1 MDDLAKLRK
10 KITNAF
16 KLSGFLIRS
25 ENSVFLAEQLA
36 PFDDNEREK
45 WLTII
50 TENLQSQRLKSTHV
64 ERAALEKAINEI
76 NRVGLD
82 EGESVFSVIDAF
94 SVPRYVYNKQ
104 NKKFELETEP
114 RSLLAKTT
122 MKSGQLRQRYEM
134 LLQKTLR
141 HELFAPAVIEN
152 GVSAE
157 SRAKKFKLLYCENL
171 LSNSV
176 VEEAVVLG
184 LLTQLKEGK
193 FFIEDPTGSV
203 ELDLSGAKF
212 HAGFFCEGC
221 FVLAE
226 GSYAG
231 QVLKVDGLG
240 FPPAEPA
247 VSSRAFFGTQNSWGG
262 ESSKLLKYSTRLQE
276 LERSNTEATIVF
288 LSDVRLDMP
297 VVMEKL
303 RMLFV
308 GYDSCPPVAIVLMGP
323 FAASERQH
331 HALKNHLNA
340 LGALANGCEQL
351 KKQTELILIPSSEDP
366 AAPNIFPRSAIPKT
380 LAAGL
385 LKVWPRTRLATNPCR
400 LQYCTQQIVVCRL
413 DLMAKFCRNTL
424 HFPPDT
430 SKIEQHFARTLI
442 CQGHLTPIHP
452 IAMPVHWDY
461 DAALWLYPLP
471 DLIVVGDSCQSFS
484 TSQHGCTVL
493 NTGSFVKS
501 KFAFKVYIPHT
512 KTIED
517 SEIPDDMEE

>member
-1 MDDLAKLRK
+1 MQQINSTIIEKMDDLARLKK
-10 KITNAF
+10 KITSSF

-36 PFDDNEREK
+36 PFDENEREK

-50 TENLQSQRLKSTHV
+50 TENLQSQRLKSAHV

-94 SVPRYVYNKQ
+94 SIPRYVYNKQ
-104 NKKFELETEP
+104 SKKFELYTGA
-114 RSLLAKTT
+114 RSMLARTT

-141 HELFAPAVIEN
+141 HELFAPAIIEN

-171 LSNSV
+171 LSSSV

-231 QVLKVDGLG
+231 EVLK
-240 FPPAEPA
+240 
-247 VSSRAFFGTQNSWGG
+247 G
-262 ESSKLLKYSTRLQE
+262 EYET
-276 LERSNTEATIVF
+276 
-288 LSDVRLDMP
+288 
-297 VVMEKL
+297 
-303 RMLFV
+303 
-308 GYDSCPPVAIVLMGP
+308 
-323 FAASERQH
+323 
-331 HALKNHLNA
+331 
-340 LGALANGCEQL
+340 
-351 KKQTELILIPSSEDP
+351 
-366 AAPNIFPRSAIPKT
+366 
-380 LAAGL
+380 
-385 LKVWPRTRLATNPCR
+385 
-400 LQYCTQQIVVCRL
+400 
-413 DLMAKFCRNTL
+413 
-424 HFPPDT
+424 
-430 SKIEQHFARTLI
+430 
-442 CQGHLTPIHP
+442 
-452 IAMPVHWDY
+452 
-461 DAALWLYPLP
+461 
-471 DLIVVGDSCQSFS
+471 
-484 TSQHGCTVL
+484 
-493 NTGSFVKS
+493 
-501 KFAFKVYIPHT
+501 
-512 KTIED
+512 
-517 SEIPDDMEE
+517 